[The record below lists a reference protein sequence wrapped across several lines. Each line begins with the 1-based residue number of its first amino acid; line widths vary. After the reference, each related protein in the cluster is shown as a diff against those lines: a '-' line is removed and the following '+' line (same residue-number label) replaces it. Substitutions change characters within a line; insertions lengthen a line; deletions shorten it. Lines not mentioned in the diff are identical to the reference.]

1 MHADIDK
8 TYAILFHNWNGTSR
22 RVEICETVA
31 NIIKYH
37 FGTGEMKVMD
47 LPEMVQKYWFTSRD
61 LTDFVELSDET
72 IHLLQTTSR

>member
-8 TYAILFHNWNGTSR
+8 TYAMVYSTIGMELSR

-47 LPEMVQKYWFTSRD
+47 LPEMVQKYWSRVETSST
-61 LTDFVELSDET
+61 L
-72 IHLLQTTSR
+72 